1 MNHKRSTSPSVCHT
15 DALLL
20 HLPGIT
26 PFRSPSMA
34 TSAVEAATG
43 LVVDPNSTSCCNCVL
58 LGECPRAIIDSL
70 GKLLFEKLIFTAAVG
85 PARLLLLNTPAAIHA
100 RQWVVHTILRR
111 PDYQVTMDLDTEAV
125 RVTLP

>member
-1 MNHKRSTSPSVCHT
+1 
-15 DALLL
+15 
-20 HLPGIT
+20 
-26 PFRSPSMA
+26 MA
-34 TSAVEAATG
+34 TSAVEATTG

-58 LGECPRAIIDSL
+58 LGECPRAIIDSV
-70 GKLLFEKLIFTAAVG
+70 GKLLFEKLVFTAAVG
-85 PARLLLLNTPAAIHA
+85 PVRLLLLNTPAAVRA

>member
-1 MNHKRSTSPSVCHT
+1 MVTF
-15 DALLL
+15 
-20 HLPGIT
+20 PGIT

-43 LVVDPNSTSCCNCVL
+43 LVVDPNSTSCCDCIL
-58 LGECPRAIIDSL
+58 PGECPRAIIDSV
-70 GKLLFEKLIFTAAVG
+70 GKLLFEKLVFTAAVG
-85 PARLLLLNTPAAIHA
+85 PVRLLLLNTYAAARA

>member
-15 DALLL
+15 EALLL
-20 HLPGIT
+20 NFPGLT

-34 TSAVEAATG
+34 TSAVAATTE
-43 LVVDPNSTSCCNCVL
+43 LVADPNSTSCCDCVL

-70 GKLLFEKLIFTAAVG
+70 GKLLFEKLVFTAAAG
-85 PARLLLLNTPAAIHA
+85 PVRLLLLNTDAAVRA
-100 RQWVVHTILRR
+100 RQWVVRTMLRR

>member
-15 DALLL
+15 EPPVV
-20 HLPGIT
+20 HLAGTT

-58 LGECPRAIIDSL
+58 LGECPRAIIDSV
-70 GKLLFEKLIFTAAVG
+70 GKLLFEKLVFTAAVG
-85 PARLLLLNTPAAIHA
+85 PARLLLLNTPAGLRA

-125 RVTLP
+125 RVKLP